1 MGFLKVHFKR
11 FCSVPFFSLFS
22 LTDLNF
28 YNVNFFIS
36 KVGFYL
42 AIIIILVSFSRAFEK
57 DSSSV
62 FVECCWFVVVLIA
75 YCVSVIF
82 ALFHRICEFILLI
95 SKQNSLFK
103 K

>member
-1 MGFLKVHFKR
+1 MGFLKFILKGSAVFL
-11 FCSVPFFSLFS
+11 FFSLFS

-82 ALFHRICEFILLI
+82 ALFHRICEFILVI
-95 SKQNSLFK
+95 SKHNSLFK

>member
-1 MGFLKVHFKR
+1 MGFFKFILKGSAVFL
-11 FCSVPFFSLFS
+11 FFSLFS

-28 YNVNFFIS
+28 YNVNFIIS

-62 FVECCWFVVVLIA
+62 FVEVCCCFD
-75 YCVSVIF
+75 S
-82 ALFHRICEFILLI
+82 LLRLSYFCSI
-95 SKQNSLFK
+95 S
-103 K
+103 